1 MSWDDAADMHGAWWY
16 RCWNGTAWSRGPD
29 ESYGW
34 WSPGPSQSAV
44 DAPWLLEL
52 RQQLEMR
59 QDAMPTAHPIA
70 IPPSHEDDANT
81 RRRVTFGDA
90 QRFTFEDTAV
100 AETSGHPSK
109 QATRV
114 QNKPLRIRT
123 SGGSPGSADRPPSPP
138 LPPIPREG
146 DYTPYTDFPDY
157 YTPYT
162 SDTRDATLD
171 SAEDDGGDSA
181 EDLPRPSRAW
191 GRRAWGRRA

>member
-1 MSWDDAADMHGAWWY
+1 MPYDVAPDPHGAWWY
-16 RCWNGTAWSRGPD
+16 RYRDGTAWSRGPGERYD
-29 ESYGW
+29 W
-34 WSPGPSQSAV
+34 WSPGPSQRAL
-44 DAPWLLEL
+44 DAPWLLAL

-109 QATRV
+109 RATRV

-138 LPPIPREG
+138 LPPRPRGG
-146 DYTPYTDFPDY
+146 DFYTPYTPYTPYPVMPEF

-162 SDTRDATLD
+162 PDTRDATFD

-181 EDLPRPSRAW
+181 EAAEHVQA
-191 GRRAWGRRA
+191 GA